1 MATKNEMMKRI
12 EHGQFATLTSANI
25 AIGKSKF
32 RSGTKTELKLFARKW
47 FAGYAQHECIDGTGK
62 EGELE
67 ANGIDTPAVIGERG
81 KVHQRRAMAIALL
94 YLNDRARKLT
104 LDYMLTAREEGLSL
118 DDMIAEMSHSL
129 GQLNGEGS

>member
-47 FAGYAQHECIDGTGK
+47 FAGYK

-67 ANGIDTPAVIGERG
+67 ANGIDTPAVVEEGGR
-81 KVHQRRAMAIALL
+81 VYQRRAMTIALL
-94 YLNDRARKLT
+94 YLNDRARTLT
-104 LDYMLTAREEGLSL
+104 LDYLTAARDEGMKL

-129 GQLNGEGS
+129 GQLNGEGK